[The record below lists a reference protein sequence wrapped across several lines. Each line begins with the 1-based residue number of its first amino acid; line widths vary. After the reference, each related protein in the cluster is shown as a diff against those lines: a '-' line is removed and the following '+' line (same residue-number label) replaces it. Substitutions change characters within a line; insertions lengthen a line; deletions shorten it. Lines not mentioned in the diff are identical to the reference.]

1 VSFVC
6 VIPAFRPPEALIDLV
21 RRLGGLGRPI
31 VVVNDGSGDAFDAL
45 FRDVA
50 RLPNVVVCEH
60 AINLGKGAAL
70 RTAMHVCLTRYREAT
85 GIVTLDADGQ
95 HDPEDARR
103 VGDRLD
109 EKPDTLVLGV
119 RRFLG
124 PVPLRSRIGN
134 TLTRRLFRLLLG
146 VSLTDTQTGLRGI
159 PRTLAKRLLR
169 LRSRRYDFEMEM
181 LIVCREVGVPIDQV
195 EIRTIYLDGNATSHF
210 HPVFDSLFIYFALL
224 RFVGASLCTAAIDN
238 LVFIT
243 VFTAMGSILVAQV
256 AGRGVALI
264 VNFLLL
270 RNFVF
275 RAREERLAP
284 PMLRYLLSVAGFGV
298 IAYGMIQFLANQ
310 FGTPV
315 VLAKISVETLLFVVN
330 FVVQRDLVFQRNR
343 EN

>member
-1 VSFVC
+1 
-6 VIPAFRPPEALIDLV
+6 
-21 RRLGGLGRPI
+21 
-31 VVVNDGSGDAFDAL
+31 
-45 FRDVA
+45 
-50 RLPNVVVCEH
+50 
-60 AINLGKGAAL
+60 
-70 RTAMHVCLTRYREAT
+70 
-85 GIVTLDADGQ
+85 
-95 HDPEDARR
+95 
-103 VGDRLD
+103 
-109 EKPDTLVLGV
+109 
-119 RRFLG
+119 
-124 PVPLRSRIGN
+124 
-134 TLTRRLFRLLLG
+134 
-146 VSLTDTQTGLRGI
+146 
-159 PRTLAKRLLR
+159 
-169 LRSRRYDFEMEM
+169 MEM

-298 IAYGMIQFLANQ
+298 IAYGMIYFLANQ
-310 FGTPV
+310 FGTSV

-330 FVVQRDLVFQRNR
+330 FVVQRELVFQRNR
-343 EN
+343 ET